1 MRTAIFATLLVAI
14 ILGAAG
20 VFVHL
25 LLRES
30 LVRTMDQAL
39 FEVSNLA
46 ADLGLGDGSR
56 ETPENFLPWMRQ
68 GMVVA
73 RLDQEDQVIAS
84 WGPLPGNV
92 KLVRSQGD
100 VAGGQWR
107 VWTQDLPDGRIVA
120 LGYMASVNES
130 VARFDRSFL
139 QIWPLA
145 VFFAFI
151 LGYFGAR
158 RALAPLDRITR
169 AAYSLAERREWWSV
183 LPEPTSQD
191 ELWRLA
197 RAVNTLLMALGEVI
211 ESERRFTADAAHE
224 LRTPLTVLQGRIEQ
238 ALERAED
245 PRVRAP
251 LERAHRASLALLERV
266 EKLLLLTRAD
276 SGQVPHPEPLDL
288 SLLVAEAAD
297 ELRPVVQDK
306 GLWLEV
312 NRPARAVTI
321 LGDRAML
328 SLALRNLLEN
338 AIKFS
343 SSGTVRL
350 SLEIDEQAATLAVE
364 DQGPGV
370 PPEALPHLFDR
381 FYQARVED
389 RRQGSGLGLAIVAAV
404 ARWHAGVV
412 GVENR
417 SLGGARFWLRI
428 PLANVASPSPAAE
441 LTS

>member
-1 MRTAIFATLLVAI
+1 MRTAVFATLLVAVV
-14 ILGAAG
+14 LGAVG

-46 ADLGLGDGSR
+46 ADLGLGEKTR
-56 ETPENFLPWMRQ
+56 EAPENFLPWLRQ

-73 RLDQEDQVIAS
+73 RLDQEGRVVGS
-84 WGPLPGNV
+84 WGPLPGDV

-100 VAGGQWR
+100 VAGGRWR
-107 VWTQDLPDGRIVA
+107 VWTQNLADGRIVA
-120 LGYMASVNES
+120 LGYMATINES
-130 VARFDRSFL
+130 VARFDRTFL

-145 VFFAFI
+145 VIFAFI

-158 RALAPLDRITR
+158 RALAPLDRMTR
-169 AAYSLAERREWWSV
+169 AAYSLAERREWWSA

-238 ALERAED
+238 ALERAEE

-251 LERAHRASLALLERV
+251 LERAHRAALSLLERV

-276 SGQVPHPEPLDL
+276 SGQVPHPELLDL
-288 SLLVAEAAD
+288 SLLVADVAD
-297 ELRPVVQDK
+297 ELRPVVQEK

-312 NRPARAVTI
+312 ARPSRAVMVS
-321 LGDRAML
+321 GDQAML

-338 AIKFS
+338 AVKFS
-343 SSGTVRL
+343 HSGAIRVA
-350 SLEIDEQAATLAVE
+350 LEIAEEAAVLAVE
-364 DQGPGV
+364 DQGPGI
-370 PPEALPHLFDR
+370 PEDALPHLFDR

-404 ARWHAGVV
+404 MRWHGGGV
-412 GVENR
+412 GAENR
-417 SLGGARFWLRI
+417 PEGGARFWLRV
-428 PLANVASPSPAAE
+428 PLANVVQPSLEAN
-441 LTS
+441 LTG